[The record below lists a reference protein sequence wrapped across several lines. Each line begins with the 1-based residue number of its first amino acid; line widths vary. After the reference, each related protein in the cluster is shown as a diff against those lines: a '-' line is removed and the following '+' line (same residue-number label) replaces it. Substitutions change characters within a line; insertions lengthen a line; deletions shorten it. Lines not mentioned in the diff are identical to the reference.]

1 MLIMSAR
8 IVYRFHCAE
17 LRICAICG
25 GGVNSKSNA
34 DLYQIYGIRFFFVGF
49 VLVLVC
55 FVKNSNWRAK
65 LLYGPL
71 AKTKVHLFSFYL
83 VSFCLVHFLPLINY
97 FIIFLKFHYVYLFQF
112 CVFVSSFSF
121 FFLSIFCLI
130 LLSKK
135 TRLIL
140 FCVLCVLCI
149 HWQRKY
155 LKLTHSLTL

>member
-1 MLIMSAR
+1 MCIAFIVPSYESVQYVAAVSIRSRMR
-8 IVYRFHCAE
+8 IY
-17 LRICAICG
+17 I
-25 GGVNSKSNA
+25 KSMGL
-34 DLYQIYGIRFFFVGF
+34 DFFFVGF

-121 FFLSIFCLI
+121 FFSLNF
-130 LLSKK
+130 LLNFAFEKDSFN
-135 TRLIL
+135 T
-140 FCVLCVLCI
+140 FLCVVCFV
-149 HWQRKY
+149 Y
-155 LKLTHSLTL
+155 SLTKKVS